1 MKNNAV
7 FNFTLSGLLLMS
19 AIFSIQSASV
29 VLQGVAVLS
38 IEKHLITS
46 LIFFA
51 PVLLIYSAFHP
62 QKIKQGKAV
71 LVASLFYA
79 LPIITFAILPA
90 KDYQLSDMVTQLL
103 PLFYYLL
110 GTGMIISH
118 ARQSGVSDERL
129 SFSRI

>member
-7 FNFTLSGLLLMS
+7 FNFTLSGILLIS
-19 AIFSIQSASV
+19 AIFSIQSASL
-29 VLQGVAVLS
+29 VLQGIAVLS
-38 IEKHLITS
+38 VEKHLITS

-62 QKIKQGKAV
+62 QKIKQGQAV
-71 LVASLFYA
+71 LVASLFFS
-79 LPIITFAILPA
+79 LPVMTLAILPA
-90 KDYQLSDMVTQLL
+90 KTYQLSDFVTQLF

-110 GTGMIISH
+110 GTGLIISH
-118 ARQSGVSDERL
+118 ARLSGVSDERL